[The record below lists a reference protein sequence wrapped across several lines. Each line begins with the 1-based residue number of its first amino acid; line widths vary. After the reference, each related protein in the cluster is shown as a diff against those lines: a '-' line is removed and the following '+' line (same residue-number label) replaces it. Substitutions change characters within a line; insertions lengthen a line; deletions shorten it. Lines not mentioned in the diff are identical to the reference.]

1 MTDKCAYVTLSN
13 GVQVPQLG
21 IGTWEAKDGSEV
33 LQNIKWAVSAGYR
46 HIDTAHF
53 YRNEKGVG
61 QGISECGV
69 PRSDI
74 FVTTKLW
81 NYDHG
86 YDNALAAFEQSRQ
99 ALGVEYVDLYLIH
112 WPGPNRSYISTW
124 RAFEKLYE
132 MKKVRAIGVSNFE
145 PHHLDDLLA
154 NCKVPPMVNQVEM
167 HPHFQQKA
175 LRAYCAEKNIAL
187 TAWRPLGK
195 GALLTEPKLAELA
208 EKHKKSAAQVIIRW
222 FVQLGVIVI
231 PKSSHEEHI
240 RQNFDVF
247 DFELSQEDMQA
258 LESMDKNSRIGFN
271 PESFFPTERN

>member
-33 LQNIKWAVSAGYR
+33 VQNIKWAVSAGYR

>member
-1 MTDKCAYVTLSN
+1 MTGKCTHVTLGN

-21 IGTWEAKDGSEV
+21 IGTWEAKNGNEV
-33 LQNIKWAVSAGYR
+33 VQNIKWAINAGYR
-46 HIDTAHF
+46 HIDTAH
-53 YRNEKGVG
+53 YYKNEKGVG

-86 YDNALAAFEQSRQ
+86 YESALAAFEQSRQ

-112 WPGPNRSYISTW
+112 WPGPNRSYIETW

-154 NCKVPPMVNQVEM
+154 NCTVPPMVNQVEM

-175 LRAYCAEKNIAL
+175 LRAYCAEKNIAV

-195 GALLTEPKLAELA
+195 GALLTEPQLVELA
-208 EKHKKSAAQVIIRW
+208 EKHKRSAAQVIIRW
-222 FVQLGVIVI
+222 LIQLGVIAI
-231 PKSSHEEHI
+231 PKSSHEERI
-240 RQNFDVF
+240 KQNFDVF
-247 DFELSQEDMQA
+247 DFELSPEDMRR
-258 LESMDKNSRIGFN
+258 LESMDKNSRIGPS
-271 PESFFPTERN
+271 PETFFPTECK

>member
-1 MTDKCAYVTLSN
+1 MTGKCAYVTLSN

-33 LQNIKWAVSAGYR
+33 VQNIKWAVSAGYR

>member
-1 MTDKCAYVTLSN
+1 MTGKCTCVTLSN

-33 LQNIKWAVSAGYR
+33 VQNIKWAVSAGYR

-175 LRAYCAEKNIAL
+175 LRTYCAEKNIAL

-208 EKHKKSAAQVIIRW
+208 EKYKKSAAQVIIRW

>member
-1 MTDKCAYVTLSN
+1 MVGKCTHVTLRN

-21 IGTWEAKDGSEV
+21 IGTWEAKNGDEV
-33 LQNIKWAVSAGYR
+33 VLNVKWAISAGYR

-53 YRNEKGVG
+53 YKNEGGVG
-61 QGISECGV
+61 KGISECGV
-69 PRSDI
+69 SRSDI

-86 YDNALAAFEQSRQ
+86 YDNAIAAFEQSRQ

-112 WPGPNRSYISTW
+112 WPGPNRSYIETW

-154 NCKVPPMVNQVEM
+154 NCSVPPMVNQVEM
-167 HPHFQQKA
+167 HPLFQQKA
-175 LRAYCAEKNIAL
+175 LRAYCREKNIAV

-195 GALLTEPKLAELA
+195 GALLKEPQLMELA
-208 EKHKKSAAQVIIRW
+208 EKHKKSPAQVIIRW
-222 FVQLGVIVI
+222 LIQLGVIAI
-231 PKSSHEEHI
+231 PKSSHEERI
-240 RQNFDVF
+240 KENFDVF
-247 DFELSQEDMQA
+247 DFELSPEDMGA
-258 LESMDKNSRIGFN
+258 LEAMDVNSRLGFH
-271 PESFFPTERN
+271 PDTFFPTERN

>member
-1 MTDKCAYVTLSN
+1 MAVKCTHVTLSN

-21 IGTWEAKDGSEV
+21 IGTWEAKDGNEV
-33 LQNIKWAVSAGYR
+33 VNIKWAVNAGYR
-46 HIDTAHF
+46 HVDTAH
-53 YRNEKGVG
+53 YYKNEKGVG

-86 YDNALAAFEQSRQ
+86 YESALAAFEQSRQ

-112 WPGPNRSYISTW
+112 WPGPNRSYIETW

-154 NCKVPPMVNQVEM
+154 NCTVPPMVNQVEM

-175 LRAYCAEKNIAL
+175 LRAYCAEKNIAV

-195 GALLTEPKLAELA
+195 GALLTEPQLVELA
-208 EKHKKSAAQVIIRW
+208 EKHKRSAAQVIIRW
-222 FVQLGVIVI
+222 LIQLGVIAI
-231 PKSSHEEHI
+231 PKSSHEERI
-240 RQNFDVF
+240 KQNFDVF
-247 DFELSQEDMQA
+247 DFELSPEDMRRI
-258 LESMDKNSRIGFN
+258 ESMDRNSRIGSS
-271 PESFFPTERN
+271 PETFFPTERK